1 VEFGKDTEVYIYD
14 AADLCAVAT
23 NVNNGTEKYKGKTLY
38 LMNDL
43 DLTDCGWVSIGGTRA
58 YFQGTF
64 DGQGYTV
71 YLDPT
76 ATGTYGSTLF
86 AFAEYATIRNVVTD
100 VKDPNT
106 TSIGAPILYYGEQ
119 ETIEY
124 CINYANVGCDK
135 VLAIGGIAYDNH
147 GGTIRDCIN
156 YGDVRGLYHRVIQNE
171 DPYPGYSAEAGG
183 ICYSTGSLI
192 RCANYGNVY
201 AGSSYSSALGYATK
215 LIEQCVN
222 YGNFERGGG
231 GNQYRNALIMC
242 SPDEATIQ
250 DSYNTGSLTVVGL
263 DDKSQQNSVAAIWG
277 SSTNCYN
284 TGSLSHT
291 ISDDKATM
299 GKGVPTADFLDKTNS
314 DLVAIQVN
322 ARLFTITNCY
332 SKTAV
337 SGMTAQELC
346 DKLNDGRTGD
356 EAPFEVRGT
365 KVALK
370 WEPESGSSSYTVTI
384 QTDPEDAD
392 VRLYSDS
399 ACTQSVSWTNGGAL
413 STGTYY
419 YQVSKAGYETKTG
432 TVVVSAKDVTVS
444 VSLDAVAT
452 VQFRIKPSN
461 ATFTLSGS
469 SGTVESSSTTSSG
482 DYTVY
487 TFDALYVGQ
496 TYSYN
501 VSGPTD
507 DPTVSYTSVGREYTV
522 TSGGGTV
529 TVELEK
535 KNKTGQTVYG
545 DGNVGADLIT
555 VIDDTNTT
563 AGQETVFEIGEGATG
578 TLTISTTNP
587 VTLMGGGTSSSA
599 VYSKLYINC
608 TEPGTNLT
616 LQDVYIDVT
625 GSGDADS
632 SVKSIL
638 DFTGTKNTLTFSGT
652 NILDMN
658 TNATYYAA
666 IHVGK
671 GTELTITG
679 GANGGTAYIY
689 KYEMAAAIGG
699 GNGDKNGESNG
710 TIGIENATLFIKGS
724 KQGALIGPTSGAT
737 CDGNISIEN
746 SELNMISNARGAA
759 IGGSAGGSGAS
770 SGGTVSITGSRVNI
784 NVDFT
789 GAAIGGGGYAS
800 GNDSSG
806 GKLILS
812 NSSVRTYVD
821 ENAVNSWGLTQAGVS
836 SNVIT
841 ASVQNRS
848 GTALYLLTFDTTML
862 NQSASTFNVQD
873 ESGSSVY
880 NGGLHRWTYINED
893 TTKLGQ
899 VSVSYTI
906 SNWVASND
914 PCLYLYLPGVSQTIT
929 VNNQKFAVTWN
940 GSSQSLSVAP
950 VQTKAAATTE
960 IVDRVAVTTVDSE
973 GLTAALAGM
982 SANEQLVIAANV
994 PTGTSIIGAQTDLS
1008 QDDVAQLVNA
1018 GVSLN
1023 ASSTVAEIELSPTAL
1038 KSLAALGGDKVVL
1051 SATNGADGVKI
1062 DLTVDGK
1069 SVSTLTGG
1077 LRVTLPVVGKTDS
1090 TILVQVNADGT
1101 QTTLKDAVFS
1111 TDGKS
1116 VSITVDGP
1124 CTLKVTQKAK
1134 AVLATTTV
1142 EKGVATT
1149 TIDSETLL
1157 ETLKNASA
1165 DEQLVIE
1172 AEIPDGTFFYSTVT
1186 ALTEDDVWNIVYFG
1200 NSLKV
1205 SSTLA
1210 DITLTNAAL
1219 YSVAQLGGQE
1229 ITITASDE
1237 GGNATSIEVAV
1248 DGDPV
1253 GSVTGGLLVTLPV
1266 DADSITAKTILVL
1279 VDKDGKETELTDA
1292 TFGSDSVTVWVDGS
1306 CTLKITEREE
1316 VVVSKTEIKDG
1327 VATTTIDSEA
1337 LAEQLA
1343 GIISGDELVI
1353 KAEIPEGETVTETRT
1368 VLIQE
1373 DLKAIAQADVSLK
1386 LTSPL
1391 AEITLPASAVL
1402 NLADQLGKEI
1412 TITASKTE
1420 NGTKIELA
1428 VDDKVMET
1436 VSGGLKVSLPVET
1449 AAAGT
1454 VLMLVDDDGNTTVI
1468 KKSVLDG
1475 DTVTALLTGSCT
1487 IKAVDNTKTFADVGD
1502 AWYTDAVAF
1511 ASSHGLFNG
1520 IGNDQ
1525 FDPEGKMTRSMLVTV
1540 LYRLENEPSV
1550 FTSSSFSDVA
1560 DSWYTDAV
1568 AWANANKI
1576 VEGDGN
1582 GSFAPDDY
1590 ITREQMATILYRY
1603 MDYLGLDVSLG
1614 GDGEMKELGTDGVL
1628 ARYAD
1633 AGNTSTW
1640 ANAPMQWAVISG
1652 IITGQGTGD
1661 DLLLN
1666 PSGLAQRAEVA
1677 TMLQRLI
1684 NLMLK

>member
-1 VEFGKDTEVYIYD
+1 
-14 AADLCAVAT
+14 
-23 NVNNGTEKYKGKTLY
+23 
-38 LMNDL
+38 
-43 DLTDCGWVSIGGTRA
+43 
-58 YFQGTF
+58 
-64 DGQGYTV
+64 
-71 YLDPT
+71 
-76 ATGTYGSTLF
+76 
-86 AFAEYATIRNVVTD
+86 
-100 VKDPNT
+100 
-106 TSIGAPILYYGEQ
+106 
-119 ETIEY
+119 
-124 CINYANVGCDK
+124 
-135 VLAIGGIAYDNH
+135 
-147 GGTIRDCIN
+147 
-156 YGDVRGLYHRVIQNE
+156 
-171 DPYPGYSAEAGG
+171 
-183 ICYSTGSLI
+183 
-192 RCANYGNVY
+192 
-201 AGSSYSSALGYATK
+201 
-215 LIEQCVN
+215 
-222 YGNFERGGG
+222 
-231 GNQYRNALIMC
+231 
-242 SPDEATIQ
+242 
-250 DSYNTGSLTVVGL
+250 
-263 DDKSQQNSVAAIWG
+263 
-277 SSTNCYN
+277 
-284 TGSLSHT
+284 
-291 ISDDKATM
+291 
-299 GKGVPTADFLDKTNS
+299 
-314 DLVAIQVN
+314 
-322 ARLFTITNCY
+322 
-332 SKTAV
+332 
-337 SGMTAQELC
+337 
-346 DKLNDGRTGD
+346 
-356 EAPFEVRGT
+356 
-365 KVALK
+365 
-370 WEPESGSSSYTVTI
+370 
-384 QTDPEDAD
+384 
-392 VRLYSDS
+392 
-399 ACTQSVSWTNGGAL
+399 
-413 STGTYY
+413 
-419 YQVSKAGYETKTG
+419 
-432 TVVVSAKDVTVS
+432 
-444 VSLDAVAT
+444 
-452 VQFRIKPSN
+452 
-461 ATFTLSGS
+461 
-469 SGTVESSSTTSSG
+469 
-482 DYTVY
+482 
-487 TFDALYVGQ
+487 
-496 TYSYN
+496 
-501 VSGPTD
+501 
-507 DPTVSYTSVGREYTV
+507 
-522 TSGGGTV
+522 
-529 TVELEK
+529 
-535 KNKTGQTVYG
+535 
-545 DGNVGADLIT
+545 
-555 VIDDTNTT
+555 
-563 AGQETVFEIGEGATG
+563 
-578 TLTISTTNP
+578 
-587 VTLMGGGTSSSA
+587 
-599 VYSKLYINC
+599 
-608 TEPGTNLT
+608 
-616 LQDVYIDVT
+616 
-625 GSGDADS
+625 
-632 SVKSIL
+632 
-638 DFTGTKNTLTFSGT
+638 
-652 NILDMN
+652 
-658 TNATYYAA
+658 
-666 IHVGK
+666 
-671 GTELTITG
+671 
-679 GANGGTAYIY
+679 
-689 KYEMAAAIGG
+689 MAAAIGG

-759 IGGSAGGSGAS
+759 IGGSAGKGGAS

-789 GAAIGGGGYAS
+789 GAAIGGGGYAG

-940 GSSQSLSVAP
+940 GSSLSVAP

-994 PTGTSIIGAQTDLS
+994 PTGTSIIGAQTVLS
-1008 QDDVAQLVNA
+1008 QDDVAQLINA
-1018 GVSLN
+1018 GVSLK
-1023 ASSTVAEIELSPTAL
+1023 ASSTIAEIELSPTAL
-1038 KSLAALGGDKVVL
+1038 KSLAALGGNKVVL
-1051 SATNGADGVKI
+1051 SATNGADGAKI
-1062 DLTVDGK
+1062 DLTVDGT

-1111 TDGKS
+1111 ADGKS
-1116 VSITVDGP
+1116 VSVTVDGP
-1124 CTLKVTQKAK
+1124 CTLKVTQKTK

-1172 AEIPDGTFFYSTVT
+1172 AEIPDGEFFYSTVT
-1186 ALTEDDVWNIVYFG
+1186 VLTEDDVWNIVNFG

-1219 YSVAQLGGQE
+1219 YSVARLGGEE

-1253 GSVTGGLLVTLPV
+1253 DSVTGGLLVTLPV

-1337 LAEQLA
+1337 LAEQLKAVSA
-1343 GIISGDELVI
+1343 GTELVI

-1368 VLIQE
+1368 VLAQD

-1454 VLMLVDDDGNTTVI
+1454 VLVLVDAEGNETVI
-1468 KKSVLDG
+1468 KKSALSG
-1475 DTVTALLTGSCT
+1475 DTVAALLTGSCT
-1487 IKAVDNTKTFADVGD
+1487 VKAVDNTKTFADVGEN
-1502 AWYTDAVAF
+1502 WYTDAVAF

-1550 FTSSSFSDVA
+1550 FTSSSFSDVP

-1582 GSFAPDDY
+1582 GSFAPDDS

-1614 GDGEMKELGTDGVL
+1614 DDGEMKELGTDGVL

-1640 ANAPMQWAVISG
+1640 ANEPMQWAVISG

-1666 PSGLAQRAEVA
+1666 PSGFAQRAEVA